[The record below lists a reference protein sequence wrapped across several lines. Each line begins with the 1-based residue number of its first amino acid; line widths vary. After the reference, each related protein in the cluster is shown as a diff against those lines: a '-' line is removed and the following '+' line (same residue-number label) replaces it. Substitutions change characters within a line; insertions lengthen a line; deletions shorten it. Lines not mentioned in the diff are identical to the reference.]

1 MNVLLLLIPASLGL
15 GLVGLLGF
23 LYLLRS
29 NQYEDPE
36 GQATRVL
43 SDRWDD
49 APKPDAPKPD
59 APKPEPPEVR

>member
-49 APKPDAPKPD
+49 APKPDAPQLKG
-59 APKPEPPEVR
+59 PKPEPPEVR